1 MNGERDGVRHTY
13 EGKVKGVSGERDGV
27 GHTYDGEVNGVSR
40 ERDGVRQTD
49 GTVKS
54 VSGERDRVGHT
65 YDGMVKGVNARRHGC
80 LAPKTHTCTRS
91 IDCRPPSP
99 GRDNTGCSCHG
110 IKSSISYNDKVGSSS
125 QRIRSHILQQ
135 RIY

>member
-1 MNGERDGVRHTY
+1 MNR
-13 EGKVKGVSGERDGV
+13 ERDGV
-27 GHTYDGEVNGVSR
+27 GHTYDGEVKGVIG

-49 GTVKS
+49 GMVKS
-54 VSGERDRVGHT
+54 ASGERDRVGHT

-80 LAPKTHTCTRS
+80 LAPKTHTYTRS

-99 GRDNTGCSCHG
+99 GCSCHG

-135 RIY
+135 RI